1 MPASSTA
8 DLSRPVAFPSEIG
21 EPIWRERRSFPVAA
35 VCGVPAAFL
44 VVLAIAARP
53 LAAHV
58 ALGAAAVAMLAVL
71 VLARRRAL
79 IETYTLSEDF
89 LAVEQP
95 GGGRVAIPTGTL
107 TSVTLAGD
115 SVHLHSTLGVITL
128 GCVARQRALVK
139 ALGRIVPEVHVE
151 RDMNAFCPT

>member
-8 DLSRPVAFPSEIG
+8 ELSRPVAFPSEIG

-44 VVLAIAARP
+44 VVLAITVRP

-58 ALGAAAVAMLAVL
+58 ALGVAAVAMVAVL
-71 VLARRRAL
+71 VCARGRAL
-79 IETYTLSEDF
+79 IETYTLSEEF

-115 SVHLHSTLGVITL
+115 SVHLHSTLGMITL

-139 ALGRIVPEVHVE
+139 ALGHVAPDVRVG
-151 RDMNAFCPT
+151 RDMDAFCPT